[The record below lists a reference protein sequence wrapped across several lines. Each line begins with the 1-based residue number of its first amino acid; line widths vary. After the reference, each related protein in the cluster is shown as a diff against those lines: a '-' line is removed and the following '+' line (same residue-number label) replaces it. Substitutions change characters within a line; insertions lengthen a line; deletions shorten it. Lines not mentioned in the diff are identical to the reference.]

1 MTFQQICK
9 DVHMVKTNGQQVF
22 IESRNRPLP
31 RKNTSTG
38 KRLELYLNSE
48 CHGRVNRV
56 WFFLIVLV
64 FQERKGHKRK
74 FLIITIMSKSLHRG
88 RF

>member
-38 KRLELYLNSE
+38 KRLELQFAACANL
-48 CHGRVNRV
+48 
-56 WFFLIVLV
+56 LV
-64 FQERKGHKRK
+64 
-74 FLIITIMSKSLHRG
+74 TINGDVKNI
-88 RF
+88 